1 MLLEPGSIWPGGDHS
16 AIYADDFGSSAQI
29 DSNVFMVGH
38 GMHLL
43 FFLNMGRDFS
53 FTRNI
58 IAPINASLQ
67 RVVSPNGPVAQVHNK
82 GCGGATDTACD
93 ACFNAANAPGWRHG
107 NVWLQL
113 LFDMPFNSSAVWK
126 RTFPKLASLWSDK
139 PCQASGSLI
148 ADNVVCYPP
157 PMVAGFVTCEGKC
170 MGNTIVDKLAAFG
183 TVARNNTFVEAVC
196 SKLR

>member
-1 MLLEPGSIWPGGDHS
+1 MLLEPGSIWPVGDHS

-53 FTRNI
+53 FTRNV

-126 RTFPKLASLWSDK
+126 RTFPKLASLW
-139 PCQASGSLI
+139 
-148 ADNVVCYPP
+148 
-157 PMVAGFVTCEGKC
+157 
-170 MGNTIVDKLAAFG
+170 
-183 TVARNNTFVEAVC
+183 
-196 SKLR
+196 